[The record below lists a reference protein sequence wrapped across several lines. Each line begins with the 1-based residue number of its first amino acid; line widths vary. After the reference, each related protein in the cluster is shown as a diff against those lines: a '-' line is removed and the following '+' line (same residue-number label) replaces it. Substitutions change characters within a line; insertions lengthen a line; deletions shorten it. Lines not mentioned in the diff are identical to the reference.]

1 MILRP
6 PPHRKGMTMKRT
18 EFGNRLK
25 TILRLGRPEKP
36 IVLLASILACL
47 AILAVA
53 LVPPL
58 IQRLEKA
65 RIPDFPDCSGQ
76 TVAVVE
82 YLKKA
87 YSDAME
93 SPASDDAVGKLGM
106 AFHAHMFY
114 DEAGSCYRRAEELNP
129 DAWRWQYYA
138 GLIREE
144 LGDAKAAIE
153 DLRAVVEKRPAFPQ
167 AWFRLGN
174 AYLKTR
180 AYQDADRAFLQV
192 LQWPEDQSADSP
204 VLQLSARG
212 AFPLKA
218 YAKLQRARIQF
229 LQRQFGDA
237 KASLGEVIDSSPS
250 FGPAYRL
257 LGSVCRELGE
267 KEKAAEYEVK
277 AGDFDSYVPPSDVL
291 YNALVLCSRNTDF
304 ITRQIS
310 IAVKWEN
317 YAWTVALINHILE
330 YSPNDGEA
338 LTFKIKLALDTQDI
352 GELGPLVTTFAEQF
366 KSDVPKLLDMA
377 KYLRMRGEY
386 EASVA
391 VLQKIITLDPKSI
404 EAHIEFIRML
414 QTFKQYDLG
423 IKYCT
428 EVMAL
433 EPRNAEIRVEL
444 ADLLIHKGQLGR
456 AQEQMKVAQ
465 DLRPD
470 EEIRW
475 IMSGRIA
482 AKRRDVR
489 SALNAFREALALN
502 PRNSTTQLEV
512 GRYLMELR
520 MWNGAAEHWRDALE
534 GSANNIDFLEQRAWL
549 LAVCPDPAV
558 RNGKEALELA
568 GRLALVKK
576 QTTEQDIRCRIALSA
591 AYAETEQYDR
601 AMSVATESLERARFC
616 RKKDLADRLQSMV
629 NRFASRRPYRL

>member
-1 MILRP
+1 MNP
-6 PPHRKGMTMKRT
+6 T
-18 EFGNRLK
+18 EFGNRIM
-25 TILRLGRPEKP
+25 TILGRDRHEKP
-36 IVLLASILACL
+36 ILLLASILACL

-53 LVPPL
+53 LVPNL
-58 IQRLEKA
+58 IQRLQKA
-65 RIPDFPDCSGQ
+65 GIPDFPDCTGQ
-76 TVAVVE
+76 SSAVVE
-82 YLKKA
+82 YLRKA
-87 YSDAME
+87 YDYALE

-106 AFHAHMFY
+106 AFHAHLFY
-114 DEAGSCYRRAEELNP
+114 DEAGACYMRAQELNP
-129 DAWRWQYYA
+129 DAWRWRYYA
-138 GLIREE
+138 ALIREE

-153 DLRAVVEKRPAFPQ
+153 DLRAVVEKQPALPQ

-174 AYLKTR
+174 AYLKTQ

-192 LQWPEDQSADSP
+192 LQLPESQAAESP
-204 VLQLSARG
+204 ALQLSARG

-218 YAKLQRARIQF
+218 YARLQRARIQV
-229 LQRQFGDA
+229 LQRQFADA
-237 KASLGEVIDSSPS
+237 KASLGEVIDANPS

-267 KEKAAEYEVK
+267 KETEYEVR

-304 ITRQIS
+304 ITRQIN

-317 YAWTVALINHILE
+317 YGWTVALINHILE

-352 GELGPLVTTFAEQF
+352 GELGPLVTAFAEQF
-366 KSDVPKLLDMA
+366 KSDEPKLLDMA

-386 EASVA
+386 EASVT
-391 VLQKIITLDPKSI
+391 VLRKIISLNPKAI
-404 EAHIEFIRML
+404 DAHIEFVRML

-444 ADLLIHKGQLGR
+444 ADLLIHKGQLGQ
-456 AQEQMKVAQ
+456 AEEQLKVAQ
-465 DLRPD
+465 GLHPD

-482 AKRRDVR
+482 AKRQDMR
-489 SALNAFREALALN
+489 SALKAFREALVLN

-512 GRYLMELR
+512 GSYLLAMR
-520 MWNGAAEHWRDALE
+520 MWSEAAEHWREALE
-534 GSANNIDFLEQRAWL
+534 GSPNNIDFIEQRAWL
-549 LAVCPDPAV
+549 LAVCPDPGI
-558 RNGKEALELA
+558 RDGKKALELA

-576 QTTEQDIRCRIALSA
+576 QTVEQDIRCRMALSA
-591 AYAETEQYDR
+591 ACAETEQYDR
-601 AMSVATESLERARFC
+601 ALSVATDGLERARMF
-616 RKKDLADRLQSMV
+616 RKKELADRLQSLV

>member
-1 MILRP
+1 MNP
-6 PPHRKGMTMKRT
+6 A

-25 TILRLGRPEKP
+25 TILGRARLEKSLL
-36 IVLLASILACL
+36 LLASILACV
-47 AILAVA
+47 AILVVA

-58 IQRLEKA
+58 IRHLQRA
-65 RIPDFPDCSGQ
+65 SIPDFPDCSGQ
-76 TVAVVE
+76 SAAVIE
-82 YLKKA
+82 YLRKSYDHA
-87 YSDAME
+87 AE
-93 SPASDDAVGKLGM
+93 SPASDDAVGNLGM
-106 AFHAHMFY
+106 AFHAHLFY
-114 DEAGSCYRRAEELNP
+114 DEAGACYKRAEELNP
-129 DAWRWQYYA
+129 DGWRWRYYA
-138 GLIREE
+138 ALIREE

-153 DLRAVVEKRPAFPQ
+153 DLRAIVEKQPAFPP

-174 AYLKTR
+174 AYLKTQ

-192 LQWPEDQSADSP
+192 LQLPEDQPADSP
-204 VLQLSARG
+204 ALRLSARG

-218 YAKLQRARIQF
+218 YARLQRARIQF
-229 LQRQFGDA
+229 LQKQFADA
-237 KASLGEVIDSSPS
+237 KASLREVIDSSTS

-267 KEKAAEYEVK
+267 KEKATEYEVR

-304 ITRQIS
+304 ITRQIN

-317 YAWTVALINHILE
+317 YEWTVVLINHILE

-352 GELGPLVTTFAEQF
+352 GELGPLVSAYAEQF
-366 KSDVPKLLDMA
+366 KSDEPRLLDMA

-391 VLQKIITLDPKSI
+391 VLREIITRNPKAI
-404 EAHIEFIRML
+404 DAHIEFVRML

-444 ADLLIHKGQLGR
+444 ADLLIHKGQLER
-456 AQEQMKVAQ
+456 AEDQLKTAQ
-465 DLRPD
+465 GLHPD
-470 EEIRW
+470 EEVRW
-475 IMSGRIA
+475 IMLGRIA
-482 AKRRDVR
+482 EKRRDTR
-489 SALNAFREALALN
+489 SALKAFREALVLN

-512 GRYLMELR
+512 GRYLLELR
-520 MWNGAAEHWRDALE
+520 MWSGAAEHWQNALE
-534 GSANNIDFLEQRAWL
+534 GSPNNIDYIEPCAWL
-549 LAVCPDPAV
+549 LAVCPDPGI
-558 RNGKEALELA
+558 RDGKKALELA
-568 GRLALVKK
+568 GRLTLMKK
-576 QTTEQDIRCRIALSA
+576 QTIEQDIRCRMALSA

-601 AMSVATESLERARFC
+601 ALSVATDALERARDF
-616 RKKDLADRLQSMV
+616 RKKELADRLQSLV
-629 NRFASRRPYRL
+629 SRFAARRPYRL